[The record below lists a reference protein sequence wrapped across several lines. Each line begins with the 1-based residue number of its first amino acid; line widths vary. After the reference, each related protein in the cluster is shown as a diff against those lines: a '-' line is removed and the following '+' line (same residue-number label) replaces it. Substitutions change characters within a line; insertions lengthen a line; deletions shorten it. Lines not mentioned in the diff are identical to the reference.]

1 MLHFRK
7 DKVKQRIL
15 ELYKGIQK
23 DVENK
28 NNKWLNLGYWKTAST
43 VDDACEDLI
52 NYVIEFSKINEGEVI
67 LDAGFGYG
75 DQDIHILNK
84 IKDLIIHGV
93 NITDFQVEHAKN
105 LAKNN
110 GFDERFFPAV
120 SDASKLNYKNSFF
133 DKVIS
138 VEAAFHFN
146 TREQF
151 LKESYRVLKNNG
163 IVCIVDCLP
172 RVISNETLNKQ
183 AFKHIKHIGIPDENL
198 IGIETYSDVLK
209 KIGFTQ
215 IEFHNLSEYVLPY
228 FNELTK
234 FGNWRNDAKIVL
246 TEEERIKGLIEW
258 RNKTY
263 YETAI
268 HDYLII
274 KATKKN

>member
-1 MLHFRK
+1 MIRFRK

-28 NNKWLNLGYWKTAST
+28 ENKWLNLGYWKNASI
-43 VDDACEDLI
+43 VDNACQDLI
-52 NYVIEFSKINEGEVI
+52 NYVIEFSKINEGEIV

-75 DQDIHILNK
+75 DQDIHILNQFSN
-84 IKDLIIHGV
+84 LIIHGV

-105 LAKNN
+105 IAKSN
-110 GFDERFFPAV
+110 GFNEKYFPKV
-120 SDASKLNYKNSFF
+120 SDASKLKYEDDFF

-146 TREQF
+146 TREKF
-151 LKESYRVLKNNG
+151 LNECYRVLKTKG
-163 IVCIVDCLP
+163 VVCIVDCLP
-172 RVISNETLNKQ
+172 KIKGSEKISKKS
-183 AFKHIKHIGIPDENL
+183 FKHIGIPDKNL
-198 IGIETYSDVLK
+198 IDIESYFEILK
-209 KIGFTQ
+209 KIGFTE
-215 IEFHNLSEYVLPY
+215 IEFHDLSEYVLPY

-234 FGNWRNDAKIVL
+234 HGDWRNDAKIVL
-246 TEEERIKGLIEW
+246 TKEERIRGLIEW

-268 HDYLII
+268 HDYII
-274 KATKKN
+274 IRAVKKV

>member
-1 MLHFRK
+1 MIHYRK

-15 ELYKGIQK
+15 ELYQGIQK

-28 NNKWLNLGYWKTAST
+28 DNKWLNLGYWENAST
-43 VDDACEDLI
+43 VDSACEDLI
-52 NYVIEFSKINEGEVI
+52 NYVIEFSKIKEGEVI

-75 DQDIHILNK
+75 DQDIHILNRVK
-84 IKDLIIHGV
+84 NLIIHGV
-93 NITDFQVEHAKN
+93 NITDFQVENAKN
-105 LAKNN
+105 IAKSN
-110 GFDERFFPAV
+110 GFDEKYFPIV
-120 SDASKLNYKNSFF
+120 SDASKLKYENDFF

-146 TREQF
+146 TREKF
-151 LKESYRVLKNNG
+151 LKESYRVLKTKG
-163 IVCIVDCLP
+163 ILCIVDCLP
-172 RVISNETLNKQ
+172 RIIDNEALNKL
-183 AFKHIKHIGIPDENL
+183 AFKHIGIPDENL
-198 IGIETYSDVLK
+198 IGIETYSDMLK

-234 FGNWRNDAKIVL
+234 IGNWRNDAKIVL
-246 TEEERIKGLIEW
+246 TEEARIKGLIEW

-268 HDYLII
+268 HDYIII
-274 KATKKN
+274 KATKKV

>member
-1 MLHFRK
+1 MIRFTKNKIKHR
-7 DKVKQRIL
+7 VL

-28 NNKWLNLGYWKTAST
+28 NNKWLNLGYWKKAST

-52 NYVIEFSKINEGEVI
+52 NYVLEFSKINEGEIV

-75 DQDIHILNK
+75 DQDIHILNQFSN
-84 IKDLIIHGV
+84 LIIHGV
-93 NITDFQVEHAKN
+93 NISDFQVEHAKN
-105 LAKNN
+105 IAKSN
-110 GFDERFFPAV
+110 GFNEKYFPKV
-120 SDASKLNYKNSFF
+120 SDASKLKYEDDFF

-146 TREQF
+146 TREKF
-151 LKESYRVLKNNG
+151 LKESYRVLKGNG
-163 IVCIVDCLP
+163 IICIVDCLP
-172 RVISNETLNKQ
+172 KIRENQKLDKK
-183 AFKHIKHIGIPDENL
+183 AFKHIGIPDKNL
-198 IGIETYSDVLK
+198 INIETYSDILK
-209 KIGFTQ
+209 KIGFTE
-215 IEFHNLSEYVLPY
+215 IEFHDLSEYVLPY

-246 TEEERIKGLIEW
+246 TEEDRKKGLIEW

-268 HDYLII
+268 HDYIII
-274 KATKKN
+274 KAVKKI